1 MDPAVVFAVGISV
14 CATLV
19 VIVAA
24 VVVVL
29 RRSGTSTSIA
39 SPSGPATTSTGIV
52 PGPTGA
58 FPASAYTVKSACVTY
73 MADNHDDTYAPKCYD
88 LVYDHCIAGYQD
100 PSKIPPNI
108 VQNMGSVLNQTWNS
122 TSDKQGSFKGVK
134 PTEFTRVCVANAATA
149 SQCTNSKAGAYRVH
163 MPGYRSPGFTECDT
177 KPNKGLVGTSYVKV
191 HVDASGKLIPGMLG
205 NVGK

>member
-1 MDPAVVFAVGISV
+1 
-14 CATLV
+14 
-19 VIVAA
+19 
-24 VVVVL
+24 
-29 RRSGTSTSIA
+29 
-39 SPSGPATTSTGIV
+39 
-52 PGPTGA
+52 
-58 FPASAYTVKSACVTY
+58 

-100 PSKIPPNI
+100 PSKIPPSI
-108 VQNMGSVLNQTWNS
+108 VKNMGSVLDQTWNS

-134 PTEFTRVCVANAATA
+134 PTEFTRVCVANTANA